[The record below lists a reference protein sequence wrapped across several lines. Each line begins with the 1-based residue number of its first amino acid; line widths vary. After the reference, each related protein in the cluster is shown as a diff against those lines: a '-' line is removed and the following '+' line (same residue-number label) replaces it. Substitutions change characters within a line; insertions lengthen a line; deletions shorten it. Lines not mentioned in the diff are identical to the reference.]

1 MTAAQNFIQS
11 QLLFSNG
18 RDGKMLSRD
27 EINQLDWSM
36 FDGLDIKVKNSKRDD
51 AVDNILLQ
59 IAKLQQQ

>member
-11 QLLFSNG
+11 QLLMSNG
-18 RDGKMLSRD
+18 IMLTSD

-59 IAKLQQQ
+59 ISNLQNK